1 MKSTETI
8 LAEIQKDIQHFREN
22 QDKGFKHIEEQQSN
36 MIESYNG
43 KFLMVD
49 NRITK
54 GEGHTDDLCKRMRE
68 AEKVQAVRIS
78 TMTKVIAA
86 LAIGATLF
94 CERIWHFIIS

>member
-8 LAEIQKDIQHFREN
+8 LAEIQKDIQHFKEN

-49 NRITK
+49 NRITRGCDK
-54 GEGHTDDLCKRMRE
+54 TGKLEERVAE

-86 LAIGATLF
+86 LAIGATL
-94 CERIWHFIIS
+94 CAQEIWEFIIS

>member
-1 MKSTETI
+1 MKSTEII
-8 LAEIQKDIQHFREN
+8 LAEIQKDIQHFKEN

-54 GEGHTDDLCKRMRE
+54 GEKHTDNLCERTRE
-68 AEKVQAVRIS
+68 VEKIQAVRIS

-86 LAIGATLF
+86 LAIGATL
-94 CERIWHFIIS
+94 CAQKIWEFIIS